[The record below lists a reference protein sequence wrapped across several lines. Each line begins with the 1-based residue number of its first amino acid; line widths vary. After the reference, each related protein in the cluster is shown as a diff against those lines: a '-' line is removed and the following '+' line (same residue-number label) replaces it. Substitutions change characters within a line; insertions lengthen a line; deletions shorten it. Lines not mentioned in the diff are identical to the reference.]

1 MKIDL
6 LIDHLTSLKT
16 TKLDD
21 FVDRLHYLFTT
32 LLLGFF
38 VFLVGMQQTF
48 NSPLSCKVEAN
59 WPGSWDSFA
68 TDYCYTI
75 GTYHTNDGNDY
86 KYKNEKV
93 YVNYYQWVP
102 YALAIQA
109 LSFYLPHFF
118 YLILSAFA
126 LPGLNLQSILD
137 RCHEASKKKEEEMS
151 DEATEI
157 AKSIYAYAEL
167 PSKKSMKSLGS
178 SFAYSYLLS
187 KALNLANV
195 ALNIYFLNQFIGF
208 GNSNWA
214 FTIVQKAYENLT
226 WKETGFFPRITFCD
240 LPFKGVGQGRT
251 HTVQCLLMINILT
264 EKAYVVIYFWFLA
277 LFVMTFVD
285 LCWAAFTLLA
295 RPRAPISSFAK
306 PSFKGDYKTYL
317 EFCGQFMSK
326 NGTLLVRFVNEHAG
340 SVTAYKLVESLATLW
355 KKKELLGNEY

>member
-6 LIDHLTSLKT
+6 LIDYLTSLKT

-21 FVDRLHYLFTT
+21 FVDRLHYLCTT
-32 LLLGFF
+32 SLLVFF

-48 NSPLSCKVEAN
+48 NSPLNCKVDAN

-137 RCHEASKKKEEEMS
+137 RCHEASKKKEEEMN

-167 PSKKSMKSLGS
+167 PSKKSKKSLGS

-187 KALNLANV
+187 KALNLVNV
-195 ALNIYFLNQFIGF
+195 VLNIYFLNQFIGL

-251 HTVQCLLMINILT
+251 HTVQCLLMINIFT
-264 EKAYVVIYFWFLA
+264 EKAYVIVYFWFLA

-285 LCWAAFTLLA
+285 LYWAAITLLA

-306 PSFKGDYKTYL
+306 PSFKGDYKPYL

-326 NGTLLVRFVNEHAG
+326 NGALLVRFVNEHAG
-340 SVTAYKLVESLATLW
+340 SVTAYKLVENLATLW
-355 KKKELLGNEY
+355 KEEEMLGNAH